1 MATPL
6 KIALTKM
13 RCLEETNEVGSDEPY
28 VLVFAAQ
35 VKPAIGNII
44 IPSAHTTMYGP
55 WEDVDK
61 GDLLSTGFLNIIK
74 PANCWGLDGKPA
86 VINNANDV
94 IILVALME
102 NDDATPAG
110 IRAGLHAQMFA
121 ALTSYSNSGM
131 SRASMV
137 QNLRKDMRDVLVG
150 ITVTGIPNSDDL
162 VGIAEL
168 SIKSSDIAAA
178 SAGTTVVKNILLTG
192 DGGQYRLRFEMSK

>member
-28 VLVFAAQ
+28 VLVFTAHL
-35 VKPAIGNII
+35 KSPIGGII

-55 WEDVDK
+55 WSDVDK
-61 GDLLSTGFLNIIK
+61 NDLLTTGFLNVIK

-86 VINNANDV
+86 VINSPNDV

-110 IRAGLHAQMFA
+110 IRTGLHAQMFA
-121 ALTSYSNSGM
+121 SLTSYSNSGM

-137 QNLRKDMRDVLVG
+137 SSLRKDMRDILVG

-162 VGIAEL
+162 VGVAEL
-168 SIKSSDIAAA
+168 SLKTADITAA
-178 SAGTTVVKNILLTG
+178 SNGSVVVKNILITG